1 MVKRQKVSKYYET
14 DCGCN
19 SVTMMFGTGKSKT
32 LKAFS
37 KISLKYARDVDA
49 NFEDVMREGKQFVAK
64 CYGRNQLGSSENRCT
79 I

>member
-1 MVKRQKVSKYYET
+1 
-14 DCGCN
+14 
-19 SVTMMFGTGKSKT
+19 MMFGTGKSKT

-37 KISLKYARDVDA
+37 KIPLKYARDVDA

-64 CYGRNQLGSSENRCT
+64 CYGPNQLGSSENRCT